1 MTQTVDDL
9 RDEIREAVGRFQRV
23 ESTAFT
29 KEDLA
34 AIGEAVDYE
43 IDTTGRLPPKAKM
56 RAGILWKIGE
66 LGKDDRDDA
75 DRAFRKAEL
84 QSIAAALRNE

>member
-1 MTQTVDDL
+1 MTQTVDNL
-9 RDEIREAVGRFQRV
+9 RNEIREAVGRFQRV

-34 AIGEAVDYE
+34 AICEDVDYD
-43 IDTTGRLPPKAKM
+43 INKTRRLPPKAQM

-66 LGKDDRDDA
+66 LEEDDREDA
-75 DRAFRKAEL
+75 DRPFRKAEL
-84 QSIAAALRNE
+84 QSIAAVLRDE